1 MTAPR
6 VVAAMVLC
14 LGGAW
19 PVAAAAQAPPQA
31 PRVPR
36 SEIAM
41 TAGFV
46 GPVSFGSADASITRP
61 GGTPLVLF
69 ETENRLAPGFAM
81 EVHIGRQ
88 LTSRLMVEGTG
99 IWHRADFETRV
110 SSDIEDAESATLTQA
125 GSRFGVEG
133 ALLWTVLERGDMSV
147 FARGGA
153 GWMRE
158 LAGHGGLVED
168 GAIGAIGGG
177 VKYWLVHR
185 PGARLARIGF
195 RVEGRVDMRSAAIT
209 LGERKLRIA
218 PLVTGGVVF
227 RF

>member
-1 MTAPR
+1 MT
-6 VVAAMVLC
+6 
-14 LGGAW
+14 
-19 PVAAAAQAPPQA
+19 
-31 PRVPR
+31 
-36 SEIAM
+36 I
-41 TAGFV
+41 GFV

-69 ETENRLAPGFAM
+69 ETENRLAPGLAL
-81 EVHIGRQ
+81 ELHLGRQ

-110 SSDIEDAESATLTQA
+110 SADIEGAESATLAQS

-133 ALLWTVLERGDMSV
+133 ALLWTVFERGDLSV

-158 LAGHGGLVED
+158 LAGGGGLVED

-177 VKYWLVHR
+177 MKYWLVQR
-185 PGARLARIGF
+185 PAARIVRIGF
-195 RVEGRVDMRSAAIT
+195 RVEGRADLRSAAIT

-218 PLVTGGVVF
+218 PLITGGVVF